1 MARGRCHMIIDII
14 GAGSLGLL
22 YGSKLQAAGYQVR
35 YWTRTSEQASS
46 MKELGLQITEP
57 SEAEVLQ
64 ISGRDIQAHCIKV
77 LGETWAHSPGAWLL
91 LMVKQTA
98 IDELIQDIGAIEQ
111 EALNIVCFQNGIGHI
126 ANIQKAKPKATIYNA
141 ITTEGAK
148 RIGNEV
154 IRAGKGQTWVGQSAD
169 ASPRS
174 VVQTGKNEL
183 ISLVQTIQQ
192 AGFDC
197 TVSNQIDKL
206 IYRKLIINAV
216 INPLTA
222 IWRVPNGQLL
232 LNKERTMVMRQLYD
246 EATTIYRANGIAM
259 DVDLWEQLLSVC
271 QATAS
276 NTSSMLAD
284 VLEGRCTEIDSI
296 NGQVVN
302 LAHRSGLTAPLHET
316 LLHLIKGMHP
326 EGVN

>member
-1 MARGRCHMIIDII
+1 MIIDII

-22 YGSKLQAAGYQVR
+22 YGSKLQAAGHQVR
-35 YWTRTSEQASS
+35 YWTRTSEQASN
-46 MKELGLQITEP
+46 MKKLGLQIIEP
-57 SEAEVLQ
+57 NEAEVLT
-64 ISGRDIQAHCIKV
+64 ISGADIQAHCIKN
-77 LGETWAHSPGAWLL
+77 LAETWAHSPGSWLL

-98 IDELIQDIGAIEQ
+98 MDKIIHDIKSMGKEP
-111 EALNIVCFQNGIGHI
+111 LNIICFQNGIGHV
-126 ANIQKAKPKATIYNA
+126 AKLQEAMRGATIYNA

-148 RIGNEV
+148 RVGTEV
-154 IRAGKGQTWVGQSAD
+154 IRAGEGQTWIGQSD
-169 ASPRS
+169 EASPRHGG
-174 VVQTGKNEL
+174 QAGENGL
-183 ISLVQTIQQ
+183 ISLVHTIQQ

-222 IWRVPNGQLL
+222 VWRISNGELL
-232 LNKERTMVMRQLYD
+232 LNKERTTIMRQLYD
-246 EATTIYRANGIAM
+246 EAISVYRASGITA
-259 DVDLWEQLLSVC
+259 DADLWEQLLNVC
-271 QATAS
+271 QTTAS

-284 VLEGRCTEIDSI
+284 VLEGRRTEIDSI

-302 LAHRSGLTAPLHET
+302 LARQCGLTAPLHEA

>member
-1 MARGRCHMIIDII
+1 MIIDII

-22 YGSKLQAAGYQVR
+22 YGSKLQAAGHQVR
-35 YWTRTSEQASS
+35 YWTRTSEQASN
-46 MKELGLQITEP
+46 MKRLGLQITEP
-57 SEAEVLQ
+57 NEAEALS
-64 ISGRDIQAHCIKV
+64 ISGADIQAHCIKK
-77 LGETWAHSPGAWLL
+77 LAETWAHSPGSWLL

-98 IDELIQDIGAIEQ
+98 MDDIIHDIKSISKEP
-111 EALNIVCFQNGIGHI
+111 LNIICFQNGIGHV
-126 ANIQKAKPKATIYNA
+126 AKLQKAMQRATIHSA

-148 RIGNEV
+148 RVGNEV
-154 IRAGKGQTWVGQSAD
+154 IRAGEGQTWIGLSEE
-169 ASPRS
+169 ASPRHI
-174 VVQTGKNEL
+174 GHAGENGL
-183 ISLVQTIQQ
+183 ISLVHTIQQ

-222 IWRVPNGQLL
+222 VWRVPNGELL
-232 LNKERTMVMRQLYD
+232 LNKERTTIMRQLYD
-246 EATTIYRANGIAM
+246 EAITIYRASGITA
-259 DVDLWEQLLSVC
+259 DADLWEQLLNVC
-271 QATAS
+271 QTTAS

-284 VLEGRCTEIDSI
+284 VLEGRRTEIDSI

-302 LAHRSGLTAPLHET
+302 LAHQCGLTAPLHET
-316 LLHLIKGMHP
+316 LLHLIKAMHP